1 MHPHMLRATG
11 AIRWRAAGGSVPGLL
26 TVAGWSSMAA
36 RYVKAAENR
45 LAVDEA
51 HKLDLG
57 DL

>member
-1 MHPHMLRATG
+1 
-11 AIRWRAAGGSVPGLL
+11 VPGLL
-26 TVAGWSSMAA
+26 TVAGWASVEMAA

-51 HKLDLG
+51 HRLDLG